1 MSPMPLMPP
10 PGIAGAAFFSG
21 LSATIASVVISS
33 DATEAAPC
41 ILNAIERLQAAN
53 PADGEKVH

>member
-1 MSPMPLMPP
+1 MPP

-21 LSATIASVVISS
+21 FSATIASVVISS

-41 ILNAIERLQAAN
+41 ILNAIERLQAAK